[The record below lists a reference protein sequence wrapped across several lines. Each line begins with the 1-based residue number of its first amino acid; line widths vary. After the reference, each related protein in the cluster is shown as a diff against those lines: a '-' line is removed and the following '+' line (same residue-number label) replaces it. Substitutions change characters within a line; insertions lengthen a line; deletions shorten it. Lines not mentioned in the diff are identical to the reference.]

1 MEVDFQILSPLI
13 FTIFAVGFFSINAM
27 RGNRAALVMGVSYLV
42 CAASLLSDI
51 ILFHTGPSPARIG
64 VTALYAITAIM
75 FSAGLWTYYRKD
87 APWRMLA
94 LMGAVHMA
102 VYTWLYFADQFWLRT
117 FSANFG
123 CAIILSVGLVAFK
136 GHVTRTL
143 DRILFALH
151 AVNCALCVG
160 RPIYYAYEI
169 LGPAADISFNEELYM
184 LSLHFLIAL
193 GAVIIAMALLIR
205 FGKDLVDEL
214 ENRSLTDPLT
224 GLLNRRGFDA
234 RVGPMLARTEDT
246 PVCAIIGDID
256 HFKAVN
262 DTFGHVAGDE
272 VIARVGR
279 LFGQLN
285 GHHRYSAR
293 FGGEEFVFIGS
304 GLTLTEAIEV
314 ADTLR
319 RKIASLELE
328 FGGSKASCTAS
339 FGVAQ
344 LLPGESTANL
354 LARADA
360 SLYHSKKSGRNRV
373 YSETDTSVAWLR
385 EAHQI
390 MTRQAE
396 RSRGPA
402 PFAETLNALL
412 AR

>member
-27 RGNRAALVMGVSYLV
+27 RGSRAALVMGVSYLV

-75 FSAGLWTYYRKD
+75 FSGGLWTYYRKE
-87 APWRMLA
+87 APWRLLA
-94 LMGAVHMA
+94 IMGTVHMA
-102 VYTWLYFADQFWLRT
+102 VYTWLFFADQFWLRT

-123 CAIILSVGLVAFK
+123 CAIMLSVGLVAFK
-136 GHVTRTL
+136 GHVSRTL

-151 AVNCALCVG
+151 AVNCLLCIG
-160 RPIYYAYEI
+160 RPIYYAYHI
-169 LGPAADISFNEELYM
+169 LGPSADTPFNEELYM
-184 LSLHFLIAL
+184 VSLHFLIAL
-193 GAVIIAMALLIR
+193 GAVIMAMALLIR
-205 FGKDLVDEL
+205 LGKDLVDEL
-214 ENRSLTDPLT
+214 ENHSLTDPLT
-224 GLLNRRGFDA
+224 GLLNRRGFEA
-234 RVGPMLARTEDT
+234 RVGPMLARAKEA

-262 DTFGHVAGDE
+262 DTFGHVTGDE

-279 LFGQLN
+279 LFGQLG

-293 FGGEEFVFIGS
+293 FGGEEFVFIGA
-304 GLTLTEAIEV
+304 GITLTEAVEL
-314 ADTLR
+314 AETLR
-319 RKIASLELE
+319 KRIAELNLE
-328 FGGSKASCTAS
+328 FGGRKVVCTAS

-360 SLYHSKKSGRNRV
+360 SLYHSKESGRNKV

-390 MTRQAE
+390 MASQDSRSRQAQ
-396 RSRGPA
+396 
-402 PFAETLNALL
+402 PFAQTLHTLL